1 MGHMVV
7 SKERL
12 ADTVH
17 TMESTWHGIVDD
29 TGDLTPADMLR
40 TLRRAKY
47 NGEDVVVPGNEDALS
62 LRWMNAY
69 LIGDEDVT
77 EGAYHG

>member
-7 SKERL
+7 SKQRL
-12 ADTVH
+12 ADSVH
-17 TMESTWHGIVDD
+17 VMESVWYGIVDE
-29 TGDLTPADMLR
+29 TGDLTYEDMLR
-40 TLRRAKY
+40 TLRQAKY
-47 NGEDVVVPGNEDALS
+47 RGEDVIVPGNEDALS

-77 EGAYHG
+77 EGGYHG